1 MLRGFSDSDAIN
13 QVIDLAAKKKD
24 EKAVTKLVDKM
35 KADGT
40 LFTTHFIV
48 WNDLL
53 IYTFISSGIPI
64 NKRTVLVLRDYATKL
79 VSTER
84 TAIEAEEA
92 KELAELDAQLKQ

>member
-40 LFTTHFIV
+40 LFFHHSFRR
-48 WNDLL
+48 L
-53 IYTFISSGIPI
+53 
-64 NKRTVLVLRDYATKL
+64 
-79 VSTER
+79 E
-84 TAIEAEEA
+84 
-92 KELAELDAQLKQ
+92 